1 MRDAQSPVMSC
12 LGKICQKKIA
22 ALLLQL
28 GVRAENVH
36 LLISRGGKV
45 LSCSAAASERQSLCS
60 YTRVADGYPVTRADH
75 LLICYGSRAYALM
88 TS

>member
-1 MRDAQSPVMSC
+1 MTC

-28 GVRAENVH
+28 GERAENVH
-36 LLISRGGKV
+36 LLISTGGKA
-45 LSCSAAASERQSLCS
+45 LPCSAAASKRRSLCS
-60 YTRVADGYPVTRADH
+60 YTRVGDGYPVTQTDH
-75 LLICYGSRAYALM
+75 LLICYGSHAYALM